1 MDKKVFSVTALF
13 DSADEIINAAKAAS
27 EAGYKKFDVNTPYP
41 VHGMEK
47 AMKLRPSYIGYVT
60 LFFGLAGAA
69 FAFLFMSWVSIYNYP
84 LVIGGKPFF
93 SWPAFVPI
101 TFEITVLSAA
111 IGTVSVMIALMFKFP
126 HASHPLHDTNYMKK
140 VSSDKFG
147 ISISAIDKL
156 FDENKI
162 KSFLQGLGGKEI
174 ETIYE
179 ENKRDEIKMFDFR
192 FVTTIILVAVVTAG
206 TTYFTLNKLLLMV
219 PFKWMGE
226 QDKVIAQSEST
237 FFKDGFGMRPPVDGT
252 VARGYLPYEYKG
264 APDSV
269 LKSISN
275 PLPLDKFVI
284 EKGKSRF
291 DTYCS
296 PCHGYFGKG
305 DSRLHDQ
312 FPKPPTLHS
321 DKVRNWPDAN
331 IYNVIT
337 NGQNNIMPSYEK
349 QISREDRWA
358 IVEYVRVLQRALNA
372 KDKDTTQMV
381 KK

>member
-1 MDKKVFSVTALF
+1 
-13 DSADEIINAAKAAS
+13 
-27 EAGYKKFDVNTPYP
+27 
-41 VHGMEK
+41 
-47 AMKLRPSYIGYVT
+47 
-60 LFFGLAGAA
+60 
-69 FAFLFMSWVSIYNYP
+69 
-84 LVIGGKPFF
+84 
-93 SWPAFVPI
+93 VPI

-126 HASHPLHDTNYMKK
+126 HASHPLHDSNYMKS

-147 ISISAIDKL
+147 ISINAIDKI

-162 KSFLQGLGGKEI
+162 KEFLRSLGGKNI

-179 ENKRDEIKMFDFR
+179 ENKREEIRMFDFR
-192 FVTTIILVAVVTAG
+192 FIITIILVAVLTAG

-226 QDKVIAQSEST
+226 QDKVKAQTEST

-264 APDSV
+264 ATDSIPK
-269 LKSISN
+269 LISN
-275 PLPLDKFVI
+275 PLPLSQFVI
-284 EKGKSRF
+284 DKGKSRF

-296 PCHGYFGKG
+296 PCHGYFGQG

-312 FPKPPTLHS
+312 FPKPPPLHS

-349 QISREDRWA
+349 QISRDDRWA
-358 IVEYVRVLQRALNA
+358 IVHYIRVLQRAMNA
-372 KDKDTTQMV
+372 NDKDIDTTKM
-381 KK
+381 K